1 METKRIIKII
11 DDLQEKL
18 NYPFANININHNNI
32 NNNFQNFNQFDAE
45 EILNQNNNRN
55 MRLNKF
61 DNIDENYIKNIVKEE
76 LKILNLPN
84 QMNLEYRI
92 NSLESKIKNIELNKI
107 NMNRDIDKKPLID
120 YENKI
125 SEIEKRLSEIESFF
139 ISWKEIMKNNDY
151 DSYVKNSKEQEI
163 KFMNFKS
170 EINDEINKIHCILK
184 TNINNDMKN
193 VLNQINNRDSEIN
206 NLEKEIKSIKV
217 DFDYLNKDINDIK
230 SYLNSE
236 LKSELYNINQKNNNF
251 IKDIKLLKED
261 IEKMNKFKPKVNE
274 EFNRIN
280 NINNLRN
287 KNSENI
293 IKISVV
299 DEIIDE
305 KDENF
310 INNNIINNN
319 N

>member
-18 NYPFANININHNNI
+18 NHPLANI

-45 EILNQNNNRN
+45 EILNLNNNRN
-55 MRLNKF
+55 IHLNKF
-61 DNIDENYIKNIVKEE
+61 DNIDENFIKNIVKEE

-107 NMNRDIDKKPLID
+107 NMNIDIDKKPLID

-163 KFMNFKS
+163 KYMNFKS

-193 VLNQINNRDSEIN
+193 VLNQINDRDSEIN

-261 IEKMNKFKPKVNE
+261 IEKMNKFKTKVNE

-293 IKISVV
+293 IKISVL

>member
-45 EILNQNNNRN
+45 EILNLNNNRN
-55 MRLNKF
+55 IHLNKF

-107 NMNRDIDKKPLID
+107 NMNIDIDKKPLID

-230 SYLNSE
+230 SYW
-236 LKSELYNINQKNNNF
+236 
-251 IKDIKLLKED
+251 DIKLIKED
-261 IEKMNKFKPKVNE
+261 IEKMNKFKIKVNE